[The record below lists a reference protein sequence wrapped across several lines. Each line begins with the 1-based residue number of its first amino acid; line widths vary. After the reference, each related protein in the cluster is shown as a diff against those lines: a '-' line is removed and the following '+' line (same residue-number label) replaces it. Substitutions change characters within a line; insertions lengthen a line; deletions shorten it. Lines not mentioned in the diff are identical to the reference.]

1 MVLNNY
7 LHYERKIS
15 LCYSEQHFKQR
26 KKLPVAISEFCF
38 FFEFCYFV
46 KKKTNCVETYCIF
59 RTGRLRMKT
68 SLFFVLFVTAA

>member
-38 FFEFCYFV
+38 FFFEFCYFV
-46 KKKTNCVETYCIF
+46 KKKRI
-59 RTGRLRMKT
+59 
-68 SLFFVLFVTAA
+68 A